1 MNDNTFTEEGSLA
14 MAEVLPNLQE
24 LRVINF
30 GDCLVRSDG
39 ARAIAEAIKEGHKLL
54 EEVNLSYCEV
64 DQGAAMVV
72 AEALTNK
79 EQLKKIDLNGNC
91 LGEYGIELLMESLE
105 AKGRLDALGSL
116 SEDEGAESE
125 DEEGEEG
132 EDADGDRS
140 TGSQAQE
147 SRVPERETVGV
158 QQQNQEP
165 DTEDLSRTLESLTL

>member
-1 MNDNTFTEEGSLA
+1 
-14 MAEVLPNLQE
+14 
-24 LRVINF
+24 
-30 GDCLVRSDG
+30 
-39 ARAIAEAIKEGHKLL
+39 
-54 EEVNLSYCEV
+54 
-64 DQGAAMVV
+64 MV
-72 AEALTNK
+72 
-79 EQLKKIDLNGNC
+79 GNC

-165 DTEDLSRTLESLTL
+165 VSPYSLFLTVNCL